1 MTKKPGR
8 SSHPPPKQGP
18 KGAKKM
24 PSLAVPADVIP
35 QYANLVRIAH
45 SPAEL
50 IFDFARLLPGNP
62 QARVVSQVLMS
73 PISAKLFFEALGE
86 NLKKYE
92 NNFGEIVV
100 PRKQSLADYLFR
112 PPQPPEKPPES

>member
-1 MTKKPGR
+1 MAKTPDR
-8 SSHPPPKQGP
+8 SSKPPIEKGP
-18 KGAKKM
+18 KDTKRT
-24 PSLAVPADVIP
+24 PSLAIPADVEP
-35 QYANLVRIAH
+35 RYANLVRIAH

-50 IFDFARLLPGNP
+50 IFDFARLLPGNT

-73 PISAKLFFEALGE
+73 PISAKLFYEALGE
-86 NLKKYE
+86 NLTKYE

-112 PPQPPEKPPES
+112 PPQPPDKPPES